1 MLATP
6 IDFLNVY
13 LAMGIMFS
21 NDRVPVPGNSQEM
34 DIPGQKTL
42 EYLWK
47 YCEFFID
54 LCLQEYDFQR
64 YESQTIAVAVIMCA
78 WKGIR
83 VVPLWNPELA
93 HMTGLTEDEIMP
105 CYEKIY

>member
-1 MLATP
+1 MLSTLNWDLMLATP

-21 NDRVPVPGNSQEM
+21 NDRVPSAHNAQEM
-34 DIPGQKTL
+34 DIPNQKTL
-42 EYLWK
+42 EYLRK

-64 YESQTIAVAVIMCA
+64 YESQTIAVAVIMSA
-78 WKGIR
+78 RKG
-83 VVPLWNPELA
+83 V
-93 HMTGLTEDEIMP
+93 
-105 CYEKIY
+105 